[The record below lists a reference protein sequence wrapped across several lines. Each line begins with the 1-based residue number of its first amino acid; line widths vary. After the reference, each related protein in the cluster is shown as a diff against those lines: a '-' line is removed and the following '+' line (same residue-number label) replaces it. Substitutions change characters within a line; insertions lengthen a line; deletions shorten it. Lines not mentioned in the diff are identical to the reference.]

1 MTKTPIKYEIS
12 DQPTG
17 KADAIYMQH
26 DVDYSVSKDDKKYKM
41 KQVKNGRS
49 FWCSS
54 L

>member
-1 MTKTPIKYEIS
+1 MAKTLIKYEIS

-17 KADAIYMQH
+17 KAGAIYMQH

-49 FWCSS
+49 F
-54 L
+54 

>member
-1 MTKTPIKYEIS
+1 MTKTLIKYEIS
-12 DQPTG
+12 DQQTG

-26 DVDYSVSKDDKKYKM
+26 DVNYSVSKDDKKYKM